1 MAFEKNSMA
10 GYVEVPER
18 IAEFR
23 EKYPEGSLQPW
34 DFNKPYEVVE
44 IGGVTHIV
52 VVAAAYK
59 SPEDTRPGVGMAQ
72 EIFPGKTSFTRGSE
86 LMNAETSAWG
96 RAIVAALAADAKRGI
111 ASAQEVRNR
120 QAEADIPPSAEEL
133 LQSQI
138 MRHCQSEKIPRE
150 TALAKFVDLGGK
162 GKISECADIA
172 LLQRLFDAL
181 RSGGGE

>member
-1 MAFEKNSMA
+1 MGFQKSDD
-10 GYVEVPER
+10 YVEVNER
-18 IAEFR
+18 IVEFRTKYPDGSFQPLDLANPYEFR
-23 EKYPEGSLQPW
+23 E
-34 DFNKPYEVVE
+34 V
-44 IGGVTHIV
+44 GGQQLVIYA
-52 VVAAAYK
+52 AAAYRT
-59 SPEDTRPGVGMAQ
+59 PDDARPGVGVAS
-72 EIFPGKTSFTRGSE
+72 EPFPGRTSFTKGSE

-96 RAIVAALAADAKRGI
+96 RAIVAALAADTKRGI

-162 GKISECADIA
+162 GKISECADLA

>member
-1 MAFEKNSMA
+1 MAFEKNSS
-10 GYVEVPER
+10 YVEVNER
-18 IAEFR
+18 IVEFR
-23 EKYPEGSLQPW
+23 TKYPDGSLQPW
-34 DFNKPYEVVE
+34 DFDKPYEVVE

-52 VVAAAYK
+52 VVAAAYR
-59 SPEDTRPGVGMAQ
+59 SPDDTRPGVGMAQ
-72 EIFPGKTSFTRGSE
+72 ESWPGRTPYTKGSE

-96 RAIVAALAADAKRGI
+96 RAIVAALAADTKRGI

-162 GKISECADIA
+162 GKISECADLA